1 MQLKAAIKKIHSRA
15 QKVNREVYIDESDY
29 HNNNRPKVYVRFEG
43 SNQLLS
49 FWTNSDGSISSPHVQ
64 RDGDESDPYT
74 DYFPGCFFDNLT
86 QALNYIVP
94 LPAKYPAGSLVRF
107 KENKRNTRHKL
118 AGIVALVMEAHTG
131 GSYKL
136 KWPGSENRYN
146 PTYSE
151 RDLELLNAGG

>member
-1 MQLKAAIKKIHSRA
+1 MQLKAAIKKIRSRA
-15 QKVNREVYIDESDY
+15 SKVNREVYIEESDY
-29 HNNNRPKVYVRFEG
+29 HNNNHPKVYVRFED

-49 FWTNSDGSISSPHVQ
+49 FWTNSDGSISAPHIQ

-74 DYFPGCFFDNLT
+74 DYFPGSFFDNLT

-118 AGIVALVMEAHTG
+118 AGIIALVMEAHTG

-146 PTYSE
+146 PTNS
-151 RDLELLNAGG
+151 GS

>member
-1 MQLKAAIKKIHSRA
+1 MQLKAAIKKIRSRA
-15 QKVNREVYIDESDY
+15 QKVNREVYIEESDY
-29 HNNNRPKVYVRFEG
+29 HNNNQPKVYVRFED

-107 KENKRNTRHKL
+107 KENKRNIRHKL
-118 AGIVALVMEAHTG
+118 AGVVALVMEAHTG
-131 GSYKL
+131 GSYTL
-136 KWPGSENRYN
+136 KWPGSEDRYN

>member
-1 MQLKAAIKKIHSRA
+1 MQLKAAIKKIRSRA

-49 FWTNSDGSISSPHVQ
+49 FWTNSNGTISSPHVQ
-64 RDGDESDPYT
+64 RDGDERDPYT
-74 DYFPGCFFDNLT
+74 DYFAGCFFDNLT

-94 LPAKYPAGSLVRF
+94 LPAKYAAGSLVRF
-107 KENKRNTRHKL
+107 KENKRNIRHKL
-118 AGIVALVMEAHTG
+118 AGVVALVMEAHTG
-131 GSYKL
+131 GSYTL
-136 KWPGSENRYN
+136 KWPGSEDRYN

-151 RDLELLNAGG
+151 RDLELINAGG